1 VNTSDQATEPT
12 GPSQSRALLSVRD
25 LHVSYGRAPVLG
37 GIDFDVGAGTAVA
50 VLGANG
56 AGKTTLLRAITG
68 ILGFSRGRITS
79 GSVCFDGEVIDRLDA
94 ASIVRRGV
102 AQVLEGRRVFASLT
116 IEDNVRAGAHT
127 LRRRRA
133 IDDAVDH
140 VFDAIPLLAERRHAL
155 AGSLSGGQQQ
165 LLAIGR
171 AVVSSPRLL
180 LLDEPTLGLS
190 PTSVEL
196 VRVAV
201 DRLHAQGTTVIVID
215 QRATLALS
223 VAERGIVMAS
233 GRVVRSGAASELRDD
248 PALSAAYLGAN
259 RT

>member
-1 VNTSDQATEPT
+1 MDLEVGT
-12 GPSQSRALLSVRD
+12 GSV
-25 LHVSYGRAPVLG
+25 
-37 GIDFDVGAGTAVA
+37 VA

-79 GSVCFDGEVIDRLDA
+79 GSVWFDGEAIDRLDGA
-94 ASIVRRGV
+94 AIVRRGV

-116 IEDNVRAGAHT
+116 IEDNIRAGAHT

-133 IDDAVDH
+133 IDHAVDAV
-140 VFDAIPLLAERRHAL
+140 FEAIPLLAERRHAL

-190 PTSVEL
+190 PSSVEL

-201 DRLHAQGTTVIVID
+201 NRLHAQGTTVIVID

-223 VAERGIVMAS
+223 VAERGVVMAS
-233 GRVVRSGAASELRDD
+233 GRVVRRGATHELRDD

>member
-1 VNTSDQATEPT
+1 
-12 GPSQSRALLSVRD
+12 
-25 LHVSYGRAPVLG
+25 
-37 GIDFDVGAGTAVA
+37 
-50 VLGANG
+50 
-56 AGKTTLLRAITG
+56 
-68 ILGFSRGRITS
+68 
-79 GSVCFDGEVIDRLDA
+79 
-94 ASIVRRGV
+94 
-102 AQVLEGRRVFASLT
+102 
-116 IEDNVRAGAHT
+116 
-127 LRRRRA
+127 
-133 IDDAVDH
+133 
-140 VFDAIPLLAERRHAL
+140 LLAERRHAL

-233 GRVVRSGAASELRDD
+233 GRVVRSGAANELRDD